1 MLKKNMTELAA
12 LDYIVIAVLSLSGI
26 IALIR
31 GLTREVLSII
41 GWIAAFYGALFA
53 LPLLRDM
60 VREFISPAWIADG
73 VILVVVFVIIL
84 IGFSLASKA
93 FTDKLKKSPIGML
106 DRLLGLVFG
115 VTRGVVIVSFAYL
128 ILLLLLPPDDHP
140 EWVSEAK
147 STPVLKSSTAIL
159 VRVIPFDNL
168 SDRVPDIDDLMKTD
182 VLKNAI
188 DDNLPNLPPDI
199 KDNISGKLS
208 DKDDSAGYNE
218 QTREL
223 LDALIEESVE

>member
-1 MLKKNMTELAA
+1 MTELAA

-60 VREFISPAWIADG
+60 VRGFISPDWIADG

-140 EWVSEAK
+140 EWVREAK

-159 VRVIPFDNL
+159 VRVIPFDNF

-188 DDNLPNLPPDI
+188 DDNMPKLPPDI

-223 LDALIEESVE
+223 LDALIEETVE

>member
-1 MLKKNMTELAA
+1 MTELAA

-41 GWIAAFYGALFA
+41 GWIAAFYVALFA

-60 VREFISPAWIADG
+60 VRGFISPDWIADG

-223 LDALIEESVE
+223 LDALIEETVE

>member
-1 MLKKNMTELAA
+1 MTELAA

-93 FTDKLKKSPIGML
+93 FTDKLKNFK
-106 DRLLGLVFG
+106 
-115 VTRGVVIVSFAYL
+115 VIY
-128 ILLLLLPPDDHP
+128 
-140 EWVSEAK
+140 
-147 STPVLKSSTAIL
+147 
-159 VRVIPFDNL
+159 
-168 SDRVPDIDDLMKTD
+168 
-182 VLKNAI
+182 
-188 DDNLPNLPPDI
+188 
-199 KDNISGKLS
+199 
-208 DKDDSAGYNE
+208 
-218 QTREL
+218 
-223 LDALIEESVE
+223 

>member
-1 MLKKNMTELAA
+1 MTELAS

-41 GWIAAFYGALFA
+41 GWIAAFYSALFA
-53 LPLLRDM
+53 LPLLRDI
-60 VREFISPAWIADG
+60 VRGFISPDWIADG
-73 VILVVVFVIIL
+73 IILVVVFVIIL
-84 IGFSLASKA
+84 IGFSLVSKA

-115 VTRGVVIVSFAYL
+115 FSRGVVIISFAYL

-140 EWVSEAK
+140 EWVREAK

-168 SDRVPDIDDLMKTD
+168 SDRVPDIDNLMKTD

>member
-1 MLKKNMTELAA
+1 MTELAA

-41 GWIAAFYGALFA
+41 GWIAAFYSALFA

-60 VREFISPAWIADG
+60 VRGFISPDWIADG
-73 VILVVVFVIIL
+73 IILVVVFVIIL
-84 IGFSLASKA
+84 IGFSLVSKV

-115 VTRGVVIVSFAYL
+115 FSRGVVIVSFAYL

-140 EWVSEAK
+140 EWVREAQ

>member
-1 MLKKNMTELAA
+1 MTELAA

-41 GWIAAFYGALFA
+41 GWIAAFYSALFA

-60 VREFISPAWIADG
+60 VRGFISPDWIADG
-73 VILVVVFVIIL
+73 VILVVVFFIIL

-115 VTRGVVIVSFAYL
+115 FSRGVVIISFAYL

-140 EWVSEAK
+140 EWVREAK

>member
-1 MLKKNMTELAA
+1 MTELAA
-12 LDYIVIAVLSLSGI
+12 LDYIVIAVLTLSGV

-41 GWIAAFYGALFA
+41 GWIAAFYSALFA

-60 VREFISPAWIADG
+60 VREFITPDWIADG
-73 VILVVVFVIIL
+73 VILVVVFIAIL

-93 FTDKLKKSPIGML
+93 FTDRLKKSPIGML
-106 DRLLGLVFG
+106 DRFLGLAFG
-115 VTRGVVIVSFAYL
+115 ITRGIVILSFAYL

-140 EWVSEAK
+140 EWVREAR
-147 STPVLKSSTAIL
+147 SAPVLKSATAIL

-182 VLKNAI
+182 TLKNAI
-188 DDNLPNLPPDI
+188 DDNLPKLPTDI
-199 KDNISGKLS
+199 KGDISGKLS
-208 DKDDSAGYNE
+208 DKDDSAGYNDK
-218 QTREL
+218 TRNL
-223 LDALIEESVE
+223 LDALIEETTE